1 MKDWICVFIVM
12 TTSTAELYRLDPLTG
27 CHNFLSFIE
36 TIDQLSLEQGR
47 SPFSIL
53 YLDLNYLAVLNEQ
66 KGHSYGDS
74 VIHWLGLALREE
86 CNAPVFRTGGD
97 DFAVILVGGNR
108 NQYEGLLNRLFERLN
123 REGEQLGIPS
133 PPARIAL
140 IHFDAAREFNTND
153 IMFNLWEAILEVKN
167 KNGRTINIFS
177 AGNLIKATG
186 QLQEPS
192 RGNARSVR
200 VLRYIA
206 NQAILRI
213 IQMGQVLDVWQ
224 KTSYLDPISGLP
236 NMRAALGKMEKEI
249 SDNRPFSLLLMDG
262 DNLTRYNN
270 ISYATGDAMI
280 QKIGAILTECL
291 RPGDFVARW
300 RAGDEFIAI
309 LPNTN
314 GAGAEV
320 VGNRICAAVREAS
333 KAWQYTT
340 SLTIGVA
347 EYPFHGTTTY
357 ALVDMAE
364 GALKLGKQAG
374 KDRVVRAQGL

>member
-1 MKDWICVFIVM
+1 MM
-12 TTSTAELYRLDPLTG
+12 TSTADLYRLDPLTG
-27 CHNFLSFIE
+27 CHNFLSFVE
-36 TIDQLSLEQGR
+36 TIDQLSLDRGR

-53 YLDLNYLAVLNEQ
+53 YVDLNYLAVLNEQ
-66 KGHSYGDS
+66 KGYSYGDS
-74 VIHWLGLALREE
+74 VIHWLGLVLREE
-86 CNAPVFRTGGD
+86 FNAPVFRIGGD
-97 DFAVILVGGNR
+97 DFAVILLGDKKPE
-108 NQYEGLLNRLFERLN
+108 YERLLKKLFERLN

-133 PPARIAL
+133 PPACIAL
-140 IHFDAAREFNTND
+140 VHFDMVREFTTND
-153 IMFNLWEAILEVKN
+153 VMFNLWEAILDVKSN
-167 KNGRTINIFS
+167 NGRTVNIFS

-186 QLQEPS
+186 QLREPGPEHS
-192 RGNARSVR
+192 HHSVR
-200 VLRYIA
+200 VLRHIA

-224 KTSYLDPISGLP
+224 KTSYLDSISGLP
-236 NMRAALGKMEKEI
+236 NMRAALLKMEKEI
-249 SDNRPFSLLLMDG
+249 SDKHLFSLLLMDG

-280 QKIGAILTECL
+280 QKIGAILTESL

-314 GAGAEV
+314 STGAEV

-333 KAWQYTT
+333 RSWQYAT

-374 KDRVVRAQGL
+374 KDRVVRAQDL